1 LYRVQTTHAA
11 EYREIVEVVRLA
23 APFFGDFH
31 LRPDAFSPEKIQLL
45 WFQRGSEYLLLP
57 SQLSDGTLRFI
68 CLATA
73 LLQPDAPLTMLFDEP
88 ELGLHPYALMLLGK
102 LVRGA
107 TLSRWGSSIRQ
118 VILSTQ
124 SPLLLNEFEPEDVVV
139 VERADGQSV
148 FTRLNRDHLNEWLA
162 EYSLGELW
170 QKNVLG
176 GRPQAESAISLAQE
190 WR

>member
-1 LYRVQTTHAA
+1 
-11 EYREIVEVVRLA
+11 
-23 APFFGDFH
+23 
-31 LRPDAFSPEKIQLL
+31 
-45 WFQRGSEYLLLP
+45 
-57 SQLSDGTLRFI
+57 
-68 CLATA
+68 
-73 LLQPDAPLTMLFDEP
+73 MLFDEP